1 MNDNNNNNNK
11 EEANDKQTKDE
22 QVESGSTTDLK
33 ELMDEVWVRSVELK
47 LTYLSLLARR
57 LNHIDILGL
66 EKTIREVCTDYYAS
80 LDDSRR
86 SRMKKRNRRH
96 RHLQSQQ
103 QQERRRDARD
113 VIQNTV
119 VFVRQDLSY
128 DANDMPIS
136 VIVYDQQFVFDP
148 TSSSTDD
155 KERDDN
161 AAALILTPMEIA
173 KLPFNESD

>member
-1 MNDNNNNNNK
+1 
-11 EEANDKQTKDE
+11 
-22 QVESGSTTDLK
+22 
-33 ELMDEVWVRSVELK
+33 
-47 LTYLSLLARR
+47 
-57 LNHIDILGL
+57 
-66 EKTIREVCTDYYAS
+66 
-80 LDDSRR
+80 
-86 SRMKKRNRRH
+86 MKKRNRRH

-128 DANDMPIS
+128 DSNDMPIS

-173 KLPFNESD
+173 KLPFNESDWNMRLGTALKENVGALKNIHLPLEIPIIPDQAQFYLTRDKTQNGRTTMSQGAIAGIFVAAATVFSGVALYALRQLDMATKPP